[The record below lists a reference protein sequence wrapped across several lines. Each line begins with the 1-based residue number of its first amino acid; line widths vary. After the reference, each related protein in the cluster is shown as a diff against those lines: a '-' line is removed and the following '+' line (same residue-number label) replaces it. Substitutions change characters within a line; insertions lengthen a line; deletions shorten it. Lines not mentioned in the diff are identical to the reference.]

1 MYDELPQMKVPIPG
15 PISKK
20 ILEIC
25 KKYECTGL
33 KTFLDK
39 NPIVYKETKD
49 ALIEDADG
57 NTFLDITGSF
67 SAISIGHGNQNVV
80 KAICSQAKKCIHAP
94 SNNPTP
100 IRAEFILQLMKIA
113 PKSLNRVCFAVTG
126 TEANEIAV
134 KLSKS
139 YTKKYEFITFY
150 GCYFGRSLMALR
162 LGSKRKFKNILPL
175 GGEAYFMPYPYCYR
189 CIFQLEYPKC
199 GMLCLQYL
207 KDALRNPVSGLGNI
221 GAIFLEPIEG
231 SGGIIIP
238 PKNFLQELRNICNE
252 YNILLIL
259 DEIQTGFGRT
269 GKMWA
274 SDYENIVPDIMTIG
288 KGIGGGLPVAAV
300 LGKEGIMTSWKP
312 GSHTTTFLTNAVL
325 QSSSIA
331 TIKELLEKDYLK
343 IISNKGI
350 YFLNSLKKLE
360 NEFDF
365 IGDVRGKGLLIGVEF
380 VKSRKTKKPAME
392 ETKLFVEQCLKEGI
406 LVQIGGWYDNVLRIS
421 PPYTITEKQI
431 DYTINVFY
439 EILKKMTS

>member
-1 MYDELPQMKVPIPG
+1 MEELPRVNGAMPG
-15 PISKK
+15 PNSR
-20 ILEIC
+20 EIIEVC
-25 KKYECTGL
+25 RKYECTGI
-33 KTFLDK
+33 KTFSTK
-39 NPIVYKETKD
+39 SPIVYSKAKD
-49 ALIEDADG
+49 ALIEDPDG
-57 NTFLDITGSF
+57 NTFLDLTGSF
-67 SAISIGHGNQNVV
+67 SAMSIGHCNQKIV
-80 KAICSQAKKCIHAP
+80 KAICTQVKNCMHAP

-100 IRAEFILQLMKIA
+100 IRAEFIKQVMRIA
-113 PKSLNRVCFAVTG
+113 PKSLKKICFAITG

-134 KLSKS
+134 KLSKF
-139 YTKKYEFITFY
+139 YTKKFEFITFY

-175 GGEAYFMPYPYCYR
+175 GGEVYFMPYPYCYR

-274 SDYENIVPDIMTIG
+274 SDYENITPDIMTIG

-300 LGKEGIMTSWKP
+300 LGREDIMTSWQP
-312 GSHTTTFLTNAVL
+312 GYHTTTFLTNAVL

-331 TIKELLEKDYLK
+331 TIKEFLEKDYLK

-350 YFLNSLKKLE
+350 YFLNSLKKLK

-380 VKSRKTKKPAME
+380 VKSRKTKKPAIE

-421 PPYTITEKQI
+421 PPYTITKKQI

-439 EILKKMTS
+439 KILKKMTL